1 MTIVHEKLDTETL
14 EWEEVSAK
22 ERRLDNEMTQ
32 IKQHLEHFKTA
43 YAELD
48 DWKGHEVE
56 ILTKEIDDANLRER
70 EYKSKLE
77 L

>member
-1 MTIVHEKLDTETL
+1 LTIVHEKLDTETL
-14 EWEEVSAK
+14 EREEVSAK

-48 DWKGHEVE
+48 D
-56 ILTKEIDDANLRER
+56 
-70 EYKSKLE
+70 
-77 L
+77 